1 MSPTIELDRAKSASR
16 WPPRAEVVGS
26 LVRSPGFREAV
37 DRQFAQAKAECR
49 VGSAQE
55 QDSSSP
61 DVTTLADEYIVEVV
75 RRQIATGLDV
85 VTDGEFRRYSF
96 DSSLWDAVEGF
107 GTDPMPLVFK
117 NGAGEEAVWHANII
131 EGRLRRTGNPAAR
144 DATFLASITDHP
156 FKITFPAGSYEV
168 LSFGMHGDDYAKGA
182 YADPD
187 EALNHVISIEKEL
200 VEGAIDAG
208 ARYVQ
213 FDYPVY
219 PHLVDPLWLDAY
231 EVAGQTRGGLLDR
244 AISMDNAVLEGLP
257 EGVRTAMHICRGN
270 LGDKWLAEGSLEP
283 IAERMFAELR
293 HDAFLLEWDAPARQ
307 GGFGL
312 LRYARKGVMIVLG
325 LVSTK
330 SSDVESEDSLL
341 RRIEEASQ
349 YISIDQLA
357 LSSQCGFS
365 SSAVDNEIDE
375 DTQWRKLEVIA
386 NVADRVWGRAQA

>member
-1 MSPTIELDRAKSASR
+1 MNKTEARR
-16 WPPRAEVVGS
+16 PPRAEVVGS
-26 LVRSPGFREAV
+26 LVRPRGLREAV
-37 DRQFAQAKAECR
+37 DRQYAQAKADKR

-55 QDSSSP
+55 QDESLP

-75 RRQIATGLDV
+75 KRQVATGLDV
-85 VTDGEFRRYSF
+85 ITDGEFRRYSF

-107 GTDPMPLVFK
+107 GADPMPLVFK
-117 NGAGEEAVWHANII
+117 NSAGEETVWHANMI
-131 EGRLRRTGNPAAR
+131 ESRLQLTGNPVAR
-144 DATFLASITDHP
+144 DAAFLASITDHF
-156 FKITFPAGSYEV
+156 FKVTFPAGSYEV
-168 LSFGMHGDDYAKGA
+168 LAFGMHGASYAEGA
-182 YADPD
+182 YNSPD
-187 EALNHVISIEKEL
+187 EALAHVVSLEKEL
-200 VEGAIDAG
+200 VAGAVDAG

-231 EVAGQTRGGLLDR
+231 AAAGQTREGLLER
-244 AISMDNAVLEGLP
+244 AIALDNAVIQDIP
-257 EGVRTAMHICRGN
+257 DGVRVAMHICRGN

-293 HDAFLLEWDAPARQ
+293 HDAFLLEWDDPARQ

-312 LRYARKGVMIVLG
+312 LRHVREGVTVVLG

-330 SSDVESEDSLL
+330 SSTVETEDDLL
-341 RRIEEASQ
+341 RRIEEAAKH
-349 YISIDQLA
+349 IPVDQLG

-386 NVADRVWGRAQA
+386 NVADRVWGRA